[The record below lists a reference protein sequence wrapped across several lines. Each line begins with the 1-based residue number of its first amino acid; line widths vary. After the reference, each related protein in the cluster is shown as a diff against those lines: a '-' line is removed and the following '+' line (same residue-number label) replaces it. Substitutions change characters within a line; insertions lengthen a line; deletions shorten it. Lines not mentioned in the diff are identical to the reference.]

1 MEIEDLSW
9 NEVTAK
15 RFNNPFLPRSIRGII
30 VGKSG
35 CGKTTILL
43 ILLLRPGG
51 SITITFVYSEK
62 VFFNPNIEYLKKP
75 SKKIYRKSVF

>member
-15 RFNNPFLPRSIRGII
+15 RFNNPLLPRSIRGII
-30 VGKSG
+30 VSLVVEKRHF
-35 CGKTTILL
+35 CL
-43 ILLLRPGG
+43 IFYLDLVG
-51 SITITFVYSEK
+51 SITITFVYSGK
-62 VFFNPNIEYLKKP
+62 VFFKPNIEYLKKP